1 MAFPS
6 VYEMT
11 NPLTTVRKQHFWEY
25 FSGSKLQDTSASPSF
40 TDNFSS
46 STGWTSN
53 YNTNSG
59 VVGGELIG
67 LTNSSGT
74 NGDGVW
80 KDYGLI
86 FDDNKFV
93 LRCKF
98 QIVTQSG
105 NAGNAST
112 LYFGLSDTNGATS
125 PHSARDGFGIAI
137 TNYAVSGMLW
147 NYPDGAT
154 WDNAD
159 TDLSL
164 VPTATTYYLEFKR
177 TSATSVTFTLYS
189 DSGFSSVVRTHTQSI
204 SSNLNGLRYLMMQG
218 WRNGSSNTT
227 KVAVSNLELYNGVS
241 NTDDVGIRWTLEQ
254 AIGASGNTGAMV
266 DSVDGGYAITPAG
279 VLDAGAITF
288 NGIRQ
293 YSYNSSVC
301 IAVCNKIDVGGRYRV
316 GLSADKTLA
325 TTFNDTAHCF
335 DGASGNIYLQTAN
348 GTAGNDTASDVT
360 ANTTNVHGIKIETK
374 SSSVELS
381 IDGVFKV
388 VNTTYL
394 PLTKL
399 QPVFLARGGG
409 GAGNQKSAIR
419 YMEAYNT

>member
-1 MAFPS
+1 MTFDS
-6 VYEMT
+6 VYDMT
-11 NPLTTVRKQHFWEY
+11 NPIDTVRKQHFWEY
-25 FSGSKLQDTSASPSF
+25 FSGSKLQEASPSF

-46 STGWTSN
+46 STGWTQVT
-53 YNTNSG
+53 NTNSG

-67 LTNSSGT
+67 LTNSSGS

-241 NTDDVGIRWTLEQ
+241 NTAGRWTTTTG
-254 AIGASGNTGAMV
+254 GASIEMNDDGGLKLYTTSTGTNSNFTMNFDNKRQYAHDGSVCIFTLNADVQQASTTNWFLQVGLGHTVGNTGHW
-266 DSVDGGYAITPAG
+266 
-279 VLDAGAITF
+279 
-288 NGIRQ
+288 
-293 YSYNSSVC
+293 
-301 IAVCNKIDVGGRYRV
+301 
-316 GLSADKTLA
+316 LSAKSAQSYLR
-325 TTFNDTAHCF
+325 
-335 DGASGNIYLQTAN
+335 LQTSQSESA
-348 GTAGNDTASDVT
+348 TYSADTTVSNSPAWVT
-360 ANTTNVHGIKIETK
+360 AKIENK
-374 SSSVELS
+374 SSSCDLS
-381 IDGVFKV
+381 LNGTVAV
-388 VNTTYL
+388 TNSSGLQTSTGM
-394 PLTKL
+394 
-399 QPVFLARGGG
+399 QPVVYGNRGTSGS
-409 GAGNQKSAIR
+409 AGSNPLVCKLR
-419 YMEAYNT
+419 YFEAYNT